1 MTRKYEYNKANLITG
16 VTNINNKNVKTSYG
30 YSYYPDGNIAHYVN
44 HYNATMDYTY
54 DSANRVVKEVYG
66 EDANMPFTI
75 GYTYD
80 EFGNLTK
87 KDYGD
92 ADNPSYITTY
102 SYDKNNRLI
111 KENQVVSNGNAKWQN
126 ITSYGYDK
134 NGNRL
139 NRVEYKNKNVDSNK
153 FNLGMID
160 VGSNSKGTGYKY
172 SDYGK
177 EVYTYDGLNEL
188 KSYRGKDEQNATYE
202 YMPNHY
208 RISKTVD
215 GTKTYQLWD
224 NDRVV
229 SEFDSELNMKI
240 NYRIGTNGQVLSDS
254 KENLYSYDGHGNLVN
269 GKDNSS
275 TTVYDAY
282 GNKTEDIGIGD
293 APFGYCGE
301 YTDLSSGLI
310 YLRNRYY
317 DPSIGRFIS
326 EDPVKNGLN
335 WYIYCSNNP
344 INRIDPFGLFD
355 YNTRLSYSQ
364 TYNEDVE
371 VLQNELAW
379 LGYLDMSGGGWGY
392 FGSKTQ
398 DAVNRYK
405 NNMGLGN
412 TGKDAGVVGLQ
423 TWTSLGLIYRTKEDI
438 AVGVEIVM
446 ARNIGAGGRKKYKDF
461 SVPINNALNDAVGDF
476 QAHSGDFMWFY
487 DMVKTGATWD
497 IKLKDKWNALI
508 GAGTYPGSISASIV
522 LFETLTTPEAVGNII
537 YGYLKTA
544 AGFSEGIL
552 LKGGDF
558 AAAGGNL
565 SLTGLFNGIGGVFRS
580 ADSADDK
587 ANVRIGINWYN
598 NR

>member
-1 MTRKYEYNKANLITG
+1 MTRNY
-16 VTNINNKNVKTSYG
+16 
-30 YSYYPDGNIAHYVN
+30 
-44 HYNATMDYTY
+44 
-54 DSANRVVKEVYG
+54 
-66 EDANMPFTI
+66 
-75 GYTYD
+75 
-80 EFGNLTK
+80 EFGNLSK
-87 KDYGD
+87 KDYKD
-92 ADNPSYITTY
+92 DDNPEYITTY

-126 ITSYGYDK
+126 IISYGYDK

-188 KSYRGKDEQNATYE
+188 KSYRGKNEQNTTYE

-282 GNKTEDIGIGD
+282 VNKTEDIGIGD

-301 YTDLSSGLI
+301 YTDSESGFV

-317 DPSIGRFIS
+317 DPSTGSFIT
-326 EDPVKNGLN
+326 EDPVKDGNN
-335 WYIYCSNNP
+335 WYGYCAGNP
-344 INRIDPFGLFD
+344 VMYIDKLGLFSKATILSKESKN
-355 YNTRLSYSQ
+355 NTNDVKILQSFLSTKKLLDARYSYGVYDEY
-364 TYNEDVE
+364 TEKAVNLYKKNNGIYNEGDSKGKVGLTTWVKMGLPVKLFNNDKFLTSVV
-371 VLQNELAW
+371 VLKNTL
-379 LGYLDMSGGGWGY
+379 
-392 FGSKTQ
+392 
-398 DAVNRYK
+398 AVNVTEGNVYSDTTRNSARKAALEINEIYHTVYQEEFGIPIEEIGNEIFCHAMVARETGSMLK
-405 NNMGLGN
+405 NVSEIENIYIPYEMIYNHARVADIGN
-412 TGKDAGVVGLQ
+412 
-423 TWTSLGLIYRTKEDI
+423 EDI
-438 AVGVEIVM
+438 
-446 ARNIGAGGRKKYKDF
+446 RK
-461 SVPINNALNDAVGDF
+461 N
-476 QAHSGDFMWFY
+476 
-487 DMVKTGATWD
+487 
-497 IKLKDKWNALI
+497 
-508 GAGTYPGSISASIV
+508 
-522 LFETLTTPEAVGNII
+522 GNIKEKDRYI
-537 YGYLKTA
+537 
-544 AGFSEGIL
+544 
-552 LKGGDF
+552 
-558 AAAGGNL
+558 
-565 SLTGLFNGIGGVFRS
+565 
-580 ADSADDK
+580 
-587 ANVRIGINWYN
+587 WYTITKIFG
-598 NR
+598 

>member
-1 MTRKYEYNKANLITG
+1 MTRNY
-16 VTNINNKNVKTSYG
+16 
-30 YSYYPDGNIAHYVN
+30 
-44 HYNATMDYTY
+44 
-54 DSANRVVKEVYG
+54 
-66 EDANMPFTI
+66 
-75 GYTYD
+75 
-80 EFGNLTK
+80 EFGNLSK
-87 KDYGD
+87 KDYKD
-92 ADNPSYITTY
+92 DDNPAYITTH

-188 KSYRGKDEQNATYE
+188 KSYRGKNEQNATYE

-229 SEFDSELNMKI
+229 SEFDRELNMKI

-282 GNKTEDIGIGD
+282 GNITEDIGIGD

-301 YTDLSSGLI
+301 YTDSESGFV

-317 DPSIGRFIS
+317 DPSTGSFIT
-326 EDPVKNGLN
+326 EDPVKDGNN
-335 WYIYCSNNP
+335 WYGYCAGNP
-344 INRIDPFGLFD
+344 VMYIDKLGLFSKETILSKESKN
-355 YNTRLSYSQ
+355 NTNDVKILQSFLSTKKLLDARYSYGVYDEY
-364 TYNEDVE
+364 TEKAVNLYKKNNGIYNEGDSKGKVGLTTWAKMGLPVKLFNNDKFLTSVV
-371 VLQNELAW
+371 VLKNTL
-379 LGYLDMSGGGWGY
+379 
-392 FGSKTQ
+392 
-398 DAVNRYK
+398 AVNVTE
-405 NNMGLGN
+405 GN
-412 TGKDAGVVGLQ
+412 VYSDTTRNSARKAALEINEIYHTVYQEEFGIPIEEIGNEIFGHAMVARGTGSML
-423 TWTSLGLIYRTKEDI
+423 
-438 AVGVEIVM
+438 
-446 ARNIGAGGRKKYKDF
+446 KKCK
-461 SVPINNALNDAVGDF
+461 
-476 QAHSGDFMWFY
+476 
-487 DMVKTGATWD
+487 
-497 IKLKDKWNALI
+497 
-508 GAGTYPGSISASIV
+508 
-522 LFETLTTPEAVGNII
+522 
-537 YGYLKTA
+537 
-544 AGFSEGIL
+544 
-552 LKGGDF
+552 
-558 AAAGGNL
+558 
-565 SLTGLFNGIGGVFRS
+565 
-580 ADSADDK
+580 
-587 ANVRIGINWYN
+587 
-598 NR
+598 

>member
-16 VTNINNKNVKTSYG
+16 VTNTNNKNVKTSYR

-54 DSANRVVKEVYG
+54 D
-66 EDANMPFTI
+66 
-75 GYTYD
+75 
-80 EFGNLTK
+80 EFGNLSK
-87 KDYGD
+87 KDYRD
-92 ADNPSYITTY
+92 DDNPAYVTTY

-188 KSYRGKDEQNATYE
+188 KSYRGKNEQNATYE

-229 SEFDSELNMKI
+229 SELDSELNLKI
-240 NYRIGTNGQVLSDS
+240 NYRIGVNGQILSDS
-254 KENLYSYDGHGNLVN
+254 NEISYSYDGHGNLINEN
-269 GKDNSS
+269 GNYS
-275 TTVYDAY
+275 TNVYDAY
-282 GNKTEDIGIGD
+282 GNKTEDFGTGD

-438 AVGVEIVM
+438 AAGVEIVM
-446 ARNIGAGGRKKYKDF
+446 VKNIGAGGRKQYKDF
-461 SVPINNALNDAVGDF
+461 SVPINNALNNAVGDF

-522 LFETLTTPEAVGNII
+522 LFGTLTTPEAVGNIT
-537 YGYLKTA
+537 YGYLGTA

>member
-16 VTNINNKNVKTSYG
+16 VTNINNKNVKTSYR

-54 DSANRVVKEVYG
+54 DSANRVVKEVYD
-66 EDANMPFTI
+66 ENANMPFTI

-87 KDYGD
+87 KDYRD

-188 KSYRGKDEQNATYE
+188 KSYRGKNEQNATYE

-229 SEFDSELNMKI
+229 SEFDSELNLKI
-240 NYRIGTNGQVLSDS
+240 NYRIGVNGQVLSDS

-282 GNKTEDIGIGD
+282 GNITEDIGIGD

-301 YTDLSSGLI
+301 YTDSESGFV

-317 DPSIGRFIS
+317 DPSTGSFIT
-326 EDPVKNGLN
+326 EDPVKDGNN
-335 WYIYCSNNP
+335 WYGYCAGNP
-344 INRIDPFGLFD
+344 VMYIDKLGLFSKETILSKESKN
-355 YNTRLSYSQ
+355 NTNDVKILQSFLSTKKLLDARYSYGVYDEY
-364 TYNEDVE
+364 TE
-371 VLQNELAW
+371 
-379 LGYLDMSGGGWGY
+379 
-392 FGSKTQ
+392 K
-398 DAVNRYK
+398 AVNLYK
-405 NNMGLGN
+405 KIM
-412 TGKDAGVVGLQ
+412 
-423 TWTSLGLIYRTKEDI
+423 E
-438 AVGVEIVM
+438 
-446 ARNIGAGGRKKYKDF
+446 
-461 SVPINNALNDAVGDF
+461 
-476 QAHSGDFMWFY
+476 FM
-487 DMVKTGATWD
+487 MK
-497 IKLKDKWNALI
+497 
-508 GAGTYPGSISASIV
+508 
-522 LFETLTTPEAVGNII
+522 
-537 YGYLKTA
+537 
-544 AGFSEGIL
+544 GIL
-552 LKGGDF
+552 KVKLD
-558 AAAGGNL
+558 
-565 SLTGLFNGIGGVFRS
+565 
-580 ADSADDK
+580 
-587 ANVRIGINWYN
+587 
-598 NR
+598 

>member
-16 VTNINNKNVKTSYG
+16 VTNTNNKNVKTSYR

-44 HYNATMDYTY
+44 NYNATMDYTY
-54 DSANRVVKEVYG
+54 DSANRVVKEVYD
-66 EDANMPFTI
+66 ENANMPFTI

-87 KDYGD
+87 KDYRD

-139 NRVEYKNKNVDSNK
+139 NRVEYKNVDSNK

-188 KSYRGKDEQNATYE
+188 KSYRGKNEQNATYE

-229 SEFDSELNMKI
+229 FEFDSELNMKI

-301 YTDLSSGLI
+301 YTDSESGFV

-317 DPSIGRFIS
+317 DPSTGSFIT
-326 EDPVKNGLN
+326 EDPVKDGNN
-335 WYIYCSNNP
+335 WYGYCAGNP
-344 INRIDPFGLFD
+344 VNGWDPSGLFGE
-355 YNTRLSYSQ
+355 NTILSEQ
-364 TYNEDVE
+364 
-371 VLQNELAW
+371 
-379 LGYLDMSGGGWGY
+379 
-392 FGSKTQ
+392 
-398 DAVNRYK
+398 K
-405 NNMGLGN
+405 NNSMR
-412 TGKDAGVVGLQ
+412 DV
-423 TWTSLGLIYRTKEDI
+423 
-438 AVGVEIVM
+438 
-446 ARNIGAGGRKKYKDF
+446 
-461 SVPINNALNDAVGDF
+461 
-476 QAHSGDFMWFY
+476 
-487 DMVKTGATWD
+487 
-497 IKLKDKWNALI
+497 IKVQQ
-508 GAGTYPGSISASIV
+508 V
-522 LFETLTTPEAVGNII
+522 LS
-537 YGYLKTA
+537 KQK
-544 AGFSEGIL
+544 L
-552 LKGGDF
+552 L
-558 AAAGGNL
+558 
-565 SLTGLFNGIGGVFRS
+565 
-580 ADSADDK
+580 
-587 ANVRIGINWYN
+587 WYI
-598 NR
+598 

>member
-16 VTNINNKNVKTSYG
+16 VTNTNNKNVKTSYR
-30 YSYYPDGNIAHYVN
+30 YSYYPEGNIAHYVN

-54 DSANRVVKEVYG
+54 D
-66 EDANMPFTI
+66 
-75 GYTYD
+75 
-80 EFGNLTK
+80 EFGNLSK
-87 KDYGD
+87 KDYRD
-92 ADNPSYITTY
+92 DDNPAYVTTY

-188 KSYRGKDEQNATYE
+188 KSYRGKNEQNATYE

-229 SEFDSELNMKI
+229 SELDSELNLKI
-240 NYRIGTNGQVLSDS
+240 NYRIGVNGQILSDS
-254 KENLYSYDGHGNLVN
+254 NEISYSYDGHGNLINEN
-269 GKDNSS
+269 GNYS
-275 TTVYDAY
+275 TNVYDAY
-282 GNKTEDIGIGD
+282 GNKTEDFGTGD

-379 LGYLDMSGGGWGY
+379 LGL
-392 FGSKTQ
+392 
-398 DAVNRYK
+398 VI
-405 NNMGLGN
+405 LICLV
-412 TGKDAGVVGLQ
+412 VVG
-423 TWTSLGLIYRTKEDI
+423 DI
-438 AVGVEIVM
+438 L
-446 ARNIGAGGRKKYKDF
+446 
-461 SVPINNALNDAVGDF
+461 VPR
-476 QAHSGDFMWFY
+476 
-487 DMVKTGATWD
+487 
-497 IKLKDKWNALI
+497 
-508 GAGTYPGSISASIV
+508 
-522 LFETLTTPEAVGNII
+522 
-537 YGYLKTA
+537 LKT
-544 AGFSEGIL
+544 L
-552 LKGGDF
+552 
-558 AAAGGNL
+558 
-565 SLTGLFNGIGGVFRS
+565 
-580 ADSADDK
+580 
-587 ANVRIGINWYN
+587 
-598 NR
+598 

>member
-16 VTNINNKNVKTSYG
+16 VTNTNNKNVKTSYR

-54 DSANRVVKEVYG
+54 DSANRVVKEVYD
-66 EDANMPFTI
+66 ENANMPFTI

-87 KDYGD
+87 KDYRD

-188 KSYRGKDEQNATYE
+188 KSYRGKNEQNATYE

-301 YTDLSSGLI
+301 YTDSESGFV

-317 DPSIGRFIS
+317 DPSTGSFIT
-326 EDPVKNGLN
+326 EDPVKDGNN
-335 WYIYCSNNP
+335 WYGYCAGNP
-344 INRIDPFGLFD
+344 VNGWDPSGLFGENTILSEQKNNSMRDVIKVQQVLSKQKLLDANYEYGVYDIYTERAVNLYKEKYGLTNTGDCYGKVGKTTWKHMGLSIDND
-355 YNTRLSYSQ
+355 YET
-364 TYNEDVE
+364 VK
-371 VLQNELAW
+371 
-379 LGYLDMSGGGWGY
+379 MSGNTAFYAEVFKYTANNRNLFSEKGIALNSFDTAFLSIGG
-392 FGSKTQ
+392 S
-398 DAVNRYK
+398 
-405 NNMGLGN
+405 
-412 TGKDAGVVGLQ
+412 
-423 TWTSLGLIYRTKEDI
+423 
-438 AVGVEIVM
+438 
-446 ARNIGAGGRKKYKDF
+446 
-461 SVPINNALNDAVGDF
+461 ALNDSVNYKFTLG
-476 QAHSGDFMWFY
+476 SGNAKLEY
-487 DMVKTGATWD
+487 SSEYTG
-497 IKLKDKWNALI
+497 IN
-508 GAGTYPGSISASIV
+508 
-522 LFETLTTPEAVGNII
+522 
-537 YGYLKTA
+537 
-544 AGFSEGIL
+544 
-552 LKGGDF
+552 
-558 AAAGGNL
+558 
-565 SLTGLFNGIGGVFRS
+565 TGLTLVSAEGSYNFSINNNSVKITVTAGIGVGTTEYL
-580 ADSADDK
+580 DK
-587 ANVRIGINWYN
+587 QNNEVAIGGKIFGIKVNY
-598 NR
+598 

>member
-16 VTNINNKNVKTSYG
+16 VTNTNNKNVKTSYR

-80 EFGNLTK
+80 EFGNLSK
-87 KDYGD
+87 KDYRD
-92 ADNPSYITTY
+92 DDNPAYVTTY
-102 SYDKNNRLI
+102 SYDKNNRLT
-111 KENQVVSNGNAKWQN
+111 KESQIVSNGSTKWQN
-126 ITSYGYDK
+126 ITTYGYDK

-188 KSYRGKDEQNATYE
+188 KSYRGKNEQNATYE

-269 GKDNSS
+269 AKSS
-275 TTVYDAY
+275 YSTCVYDAY
-282 GNKTEDIGIGD
+282 GNRIEDFGIGD

-301 YTDLSSGLI
+301 YTDKESGLV

-317 DPSIGRFIS
+317 DSSTGSFITEDPIKDGNNWYGYCIGNPVNYSDNDGLAPRLQREIALEIKSILSAYNFTKRTTESKGKNIYDMCKGIADNFNINNVKLSAGVDFKQFVVWWKPDSFQSNLGYCDSYDDMASVLHMDIDNRTFDFNYGEKDYRLELWKGNYVVEAGIAGGEVGFYCKTGNTSFYTSGDISTYLNIKLVIKTPMGRFVCDTSYTWWKTGFQIGNTALPYEIKLYAEVQFKDKGMAEAFKQSYESKNPKDKRGVSIGDNS
-326 EDPVKNGLN
+326 KP
-335 WYIYCSNNP
+335 
-344 INRIDPFGLFD
+344 
-355 YNTRLSYSQ
+355 NT
-364 TYNEDVE
+364 
-371 VLQNELAW
+371 
-379 LGYLDMSGGGWGY
+379 
-392 FGSKTQ
+392 
-398 DAVNRYK
+398 
-405 NNMGLGN
+405 
-412 TGKDAGVVGLQ
+412 
-423 TWTSLGLIYRTKEDI
+423 I
-438 AVGVEIVM
+438 
-446 ARNIGAGGRKKYKDF
+446 
-461 SVPINNALNDAVGDF
+461 
-476 QAHSGDFMWFY
+476 
-487 DMVKTGATWD
+487 
-497 IKLKDKWNALI
+497 
-508 GAGTYPGSISASIV
+508 
-522 LFETLTTPEAVGNII
+522 NII
-537 YGYLKTA
+537 W
-544 AGFSEGIL
+544 
-552 LKGGDF
+552 D
-558 AAAGGNL
+558 
-565 SLTGLFNGIGGVFRS
+565 
-580 ADSADDK
+580 ADSK
-587 ANVRIGINWYN
+587 SVN
-598 NR
+598 

>member
-1 MTRKYEYNKANLITG
+1 
-16 VTNINNKNVKTSYG
+16 
-30 YSYYPDGNIAHYVN
+30 
-44 HYNATMDYTY
+44 MDYTY

-188 KSYRGKDEQNATYE
+188 KSYRGKNEQNATYE

-229 SEFDSELNMKI
+229 SELDSELNLKI
-240 NYRIGTNGQVLSDS
+240 NYRIGVNGQILSDS
-254 KENLYSYDGHGNLVN
+254 NENSYSYDGHGNLVN
-269 GKDNSS
+269 AKSS
-275 TTVYDAY
+275 YSTCVYDAY
-282 GNKTEDIGIGD
+282 GNRIEDFGIGD

-301 YTDLSSGLI
+301 YTDKESGLV

-317 DPSIGRFIS
+317 DPSTGSFIT
-326 EDPVKNGLN
+326 EDPIKDGNN
-335 WYIYCSNNP
+335 WYGYCAGNP
-344 INRIDPFGLFD
+344 VNAWDTSGLDWYIFYDPNFMENGEAQAIALSEKIQEQDPEKNVWRVEMSTEEDFKVRWNRMGTHENEGKIDG
-355 YNTRLSYSQ
+355 
-364 TYNEDVE
+364 VII
-371 VLQNELAW
+371 VAH
-379 LGYLDMSGGGWGY
+379 
-392 FGSKTQ
+392 
-398 DAVNRYK
+398 
-405 NNMGLGN
+405 GN
-412 TGKDAGVVGLQ
+412 TNKFRTVSNPRENQSTDIITTSVFRADDIEIKKMDYFIFTSCKAGKSELDNLNYDRRGEENIAMGVSRSKQEIDCVIA
-423 TWTSLGLIYRTKEDI
+423 SSIEVIHRKNSSKIYLKE
-438 AVGVEIVM
+438 GT
-446 ARNIGAGGRKKYKDF
+446 F
-461 SVPINNALNDAVGDF
+461 
-476 QAHSGDFMWFY
+476 
-487 DMVKTGATWD
+487 
-497 IKLKDKWNALI
+497 KLYKWNSDYSKLI
-508 GAGTYPGSISASIV
+508 ITS
-522 LFETLTTPEAVGNII
+522 TNHNNIN
-537 YGYLKTA
+537 A
-544 AGFSEGIL
+544 IL
-552 LKGGDF
+552 EE
-558 AAAGGNL
+558 
-565 SLTGLFNGIGGVFRS
+565 I
-580 ADSADDK
+580 
-587 ANVRIGINWYN
+587 I
-598 NR
+598 

>member
-1 MTRKYEYNKANLITG
+1 
-16 VTNINNKNVKTSYG
+16 
-30 YSYYPDGNIAHYVN
+30 
-44 HYNATMDYTY
+44 MDYTY
-54 DSANRVVKEVYG
+54 DSANRVVKEVYD
-66 EDANMPFTI
+66 EDSNMTFTI

-80 EFGNLTK
+80 EFGNLSK
-87 KDYGD
+87 KDYKD
-92 ADNPSYITTY
+92 DDNPAYITIH

-188 KSYRGKDEQNATYE
+188 KSYRGKNEQNATYE

-229 SEFDSELNMKI
+229 SEFDSELNLKI
-240 NYRIGTNGQVLSDS
+240 NYRIGVNGQVLSDS
-254 KENLYSYDGHGNLVN
+254 KENSYSYDGHGNLVN

-301 YTDLSSGLI
+301 YTDSESGFV

-317 DPSIGRFIS
+317 DPSTGSFIT
-326 EDPVKNGLN
+326 EDPVKDGNN
-335 WYIYCSNNP
+335 WYGYCAGNP
-344 INRIDPFGLFD
+344 VMYIDKLGLFSKETILSKKSKN
-355 YNTRLSYSQ
+355 NTNDVKILQSFLSTKKLLDARYSYGVYDEY
-364 TYNEDVE
+364 TE
-371 VLQNELAW
+371 
-379 LGYLDMSGGGWGY
+379 
-392 FGSKTQ
+392 K
-398 DAVNRYK
+398 AVNLYK
-405 NNMGLGN
+405 KIMEFIM
-412 TGKDAGVVGLQ
+412 K
-423 TWTSLGLIYRTKEDI
+423 
-438 AVGVEIVM
+438 
-446 ARNIGAGGRKKYKDF
+446 
-461 SVPINNALNDAVGDF
+461 
-476 QAHSGDFMWFY
+476 
-487 DMVKTGATWD
+487 
-497 IKLKDKWNALI
+497 
-508 GAGTYPGSISASIV
+508 
-522 LFETLTTPEAVGNII
+522 
-537 YGYLKTA
+537 
-544 AGFSEGIL
+544 GIL
-552 LKGGDF
+552 KVKLD
-558 AAAGGNL
+558 
-565 SLTGLFNGIGGVFRS
+565 
-580 ADSADDK
+580 
-587 ANVRIGINWYN
+587 
-598 NR
+598 

>member
-16 VTNINNKNVKTSYG
+16 VTNTNNKNVKTSYR

-66 EDANMPFTI
+66 EDAGTPFTI
-75 GYTYD
+75 DYIYD
-80 EFGNLTK
+80 EFGNLSK
-87 KDYGD
+87 KNYGD
-92 ADNPSYITTY
+92 EDSPAYIKTY
-102 SYDKNNRLI
+102 SYDKNNRLT
-111 KENQVVSNGNAKWQN
+111 KESQVINDVSAKWQN
-126 ITSYGYDK
+126 ITTYGYDK

-229 SEFDSELNMKI
+229 SELDSELNLKI
-240 NYRIGTNGQVLSDS
+240 NYRIGVNGQILSDS
-254 KENLYSYDGHGNLVN
+254 NENSYSYDGHGNLVN

-301 YTDLSSGLI
+301 YTDSESGLV

-317 DPSIGRFIS
+317 DPSTGSFIT
-326 EDPVKNGLN
+326 EDPIKDGNNWYGYCAGNPVNGWDPSGLFGENTILSEQKNNSMRDVIKVQQVLSKQKLLDARYTYGIYDEYTVKAVNLYKDKNKLTNTGECYGKVGKTTWEHMGLKIDNKYEVSNSVINGNSESDGLFASFTGMNIKNGLN
-335 WYIYCSNNP
+335 IISGSAGLAEIKNKVHNMEFS
-344 INRIDPFGLFD
+344 INIGNINADVGATKEYVGADVSASL
-355 YNTRLSYSQ
+355 YSMGGK
-364 TYNEDVE
+364 VE
-371 VLQNELAW
+371 VPIPLTEHKLV
-379 LGYLDMSGGGWGY
+379 LKGTGYVGGVGVAT
-392 FGSKTQ
+392 KI
-398 DAVNRYK
+398 DLK
-405 NNMGLGN
+405 NKKILV
-412 TGKDAGVVGLQ
+412 K
-423 TWTSLGLIYRTKEDI
+423 SI
-438 AVGVEIVM
+438 AVIGEGVEI
-446 ARNIGAGGRKKYKDF
+446 
-461 SVPINNALNDAVGDF
+461 
-476 QAHSGDFMWFY
+476 
-487 DMVKTGATWD
+487 
-497 IKLKDKWNALI
+497 
-508 GAGTYPGSISASIV
+508 
-522 LFETLTTPEAVGNII
+522 
-537 YGYLKTA
+537 
-544 AGFSEGIL
+544 
-552 LKGGDF
+552 
-558 AAAGGNL
+558 
-565 SLTGLFNGIGGVFRS
+565 GV
-580 ADSADDK
+580 D
-587 ANVRIGINWYN
+587 
-598 NR
+598 